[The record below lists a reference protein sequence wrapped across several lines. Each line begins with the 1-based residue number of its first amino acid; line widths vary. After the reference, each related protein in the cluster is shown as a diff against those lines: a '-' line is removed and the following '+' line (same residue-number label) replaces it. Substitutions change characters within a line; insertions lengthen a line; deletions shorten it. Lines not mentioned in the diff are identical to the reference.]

1 MKNTIKKI
9 MLIAFT
15 TMLTYNVRAEEN
27 DMFVFLESCFSTWP
41 SNNAKRTRFKKY
53 VIGRWSK
60 AGMGAALN
68 SVLCHLSH
76 CRSQDLIP
84 VVYWHGGAY
93 HNPDGFNGENQ
104 NEWKYYFNQTSHLT
118 YAQGDIINHL
128 CNYKEYNNFKQ
139 ANNFQKKRD
148 IAYSLINDYI
158 HLNPI
163 VQAKV
168 DHFYNTHLAGKKTI
182 AIHLRGTDKYLE
194 TPLISPERIIAE
206 ALKHADKNTQF
217 FLATDEQ
224 KLLDAMIALLKGR
237 TVVYYDCYRSEN
249 GKPLHVQ
256 DNASPTSRIQPSFAQ
271 LGEDVIVEMWLMGK
285 CDMFI
290 RTLSNVSAIPLFLNP
305 RLPHVTLS

>member
-1 MKNTIKKI
+1 
-9 MLIAFT
+9 MLITLIAT
-15 TMLTYNVRAEEN
+15 HTYNVRAEEN
-27 DMFVFLESCFSTWP
+27 DMSVFLESGSSTSP
-41 SNNAKRTRFKKY
+41 SNNATPSRSKKY
-53 VIGRWSK
+53 VIGRLNK

-68 SVLCHLSH
+68 SLLCHLSH

-93 HNPDGFNGENQ
+93 RNPDGFNGENQ
-104 NEWKYYFNQTSHLT
+104 NEWKYYFNQTSCLT
-118 YAQGDIINHL
+118 CTRGDIINRI
-128 CNYKEYNNFKQ
+128 CNHKEYNNFKQ
-139 ANNFQKKRD
+139 ANNFQVKRD
-148 IAYSLINDYI
+148 LAYSLINDYI

-194 TPLISPERIIAE
+194 TPLISPETIIAE
-206 ALKHADKNTQF
+206 ALKYADKNTQF

-224 KLLDAMIALLKGR
+224 KLLDAMIRLLKGR
-237 TVVYYDCYRSEN
+237 TVVYYDCYRSED

-256 DNASPTSRIQPSFAQ
+256 DNASPTPHIKPSFAQ

-285 CDMFI
+285 CNMLI
-290 RTLSNVSAIPLFLNP
+290 HTLSNVSSIPLYLNP
-305 RLPHVTLS
+305 SMPHVALS